1 MKMEWPNFQQGGEME
16 RQFQQDGGDTSNGL
30 CVKVMTDEQME
41 LLRKQIAVY
50 AMICEQ
56 LVQMHK
62 VFSAQNEIAGMRMG
76 NPYFD
81 PFVASGSQKL
91 TARQRWTPTP
101 AQLQIL
107 EHVYDECKGT
117 PRKQKIQDMTAELAK
132 HGQISE
138 TNVYNWFQNRRA
150 RLKRKQSGVVPN
162 NAESEAETVT
172 HAESRKQNP
181 ESIQSLEDSAPPPRD
196 EDIYPQ
202 SPDLGID
209 QMIGKMEIPGS
220 FSFHWQKCGS

>member
-1 MKMEWPNFQQGGEME
+1 
-16 RQFQQDGGDTSNGL
+16 
-30 CVKVMTDEQME
+30 
-41 LLRKQIAVY
+41 
-50 AMICEQ
+50 
-56 LVQMHK
+56 
-62 VFSAQNEIAGMRMG
+62 MG

-202 SPDLGID
+202 SPDLGNKFFCFNVLLNKYKLI
-209 QMIGKMEIPGS
+209 
-220 FSFHWQKCGS
+220 FSHM